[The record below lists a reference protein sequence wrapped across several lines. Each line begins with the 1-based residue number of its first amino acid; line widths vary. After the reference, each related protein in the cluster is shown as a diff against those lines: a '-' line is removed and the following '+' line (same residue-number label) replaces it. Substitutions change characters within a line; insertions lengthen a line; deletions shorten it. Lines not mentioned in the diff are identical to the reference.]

1 MNENFRNYHYNNAS
15 AGSSDQEPQEE
26 RKRLTKKRK
35 KRTRKMAFIRGAWI
49 FIGVCFAAFILL
61 MVLLYNG
68 VIGYMPP
75 IEELKNPKDR
85 FASIIY
91 TDDGQEM
98 GRFYRHTG
106 NRVYADYDEISQ
118 YVIDALIATEDVR
131 FEEHSGI
138 DLRALGRAAFKTV
151 LLGQKNSGG
160 GSTITQQLAKQLYS
174 PESSGV
180 MQRAMQKPIEWMI
193 AIKLERYYSKEEIIK
208 MYLNQ
213 FDFLYNAVG
222 IKSAAQVYFGKDA
235 KDLNIQEAAMLVG
248 MVKNPGVYNPRRK
261 PERALERRNVV
272 FDQMVKANY
281 ITQAEADSLKELPVE
296 LRFHRVDH
304 KDGIA
309 PYFREEVRRFLT
321 AQEPRRSDYADWDYQ
336 SFLTDSTEWA
346 TNPLYGWIAKNPK
359 ADGSYY
365 DIYND
370 GLRIYTTIDSRMQR
384 YAEEAVTEHM
394 RQLQRRFFA
403 EKHHSPTTPYTS
415 NTAELST
422 AARKQLIKNAIRQ
435 SERYRVAKERGLSD
449 SEIDAE
455 FHTPFHMTLFS
466 YDGPEERSMT
476 PYDSILYVK
485 HFLRAGFMSMDPRD
499 GKVKAYV
506 GGPDFRFFQ
515 YDMVGKG
522 RRQVGSTV
530 KPYLYSLAMEGGVFT
545 PCSRISAYPPVI
557 KLPGGGTWSPRGGGG
572 GMMDLRMA
580 LTRSNNAVSARL
592 IDDPSIKPRRLIDY
606 MHSLGITTKF
616 KETPA
621 LSLGACEISLREM
634 VMAYS
639 AFANEGRYS
648 RPLYVT
654 RITDNN
660 GNVLARFNPMQTES
674 ISRMAVY
681 RILSCLLNVVDYGT
695 GKHLRVSP
703 YNFSADIG
711 GKTGTTNNNSDAW
724 FMGFTPELVNGAWV
738 GGEERYIHFNSGATG
753 SVIALPIWGRY
764 MKKVYADKSLGYSQ
778 DTEFVFPEDVPIC
791 DHDTGHGGHRGG
803 GGSREKAATTVSNDM
818 FE

>member
-1 MNENFRNYHYNNAS
+1 MTQYNDYNNGYDGGYS
-15 AGSSDQEPQEE
+15 PRRPQPSPDDYSPAEKRRRRN
-26 RKRLTKKRK
+26 RK
-35 KRTRKMAFIRGAWI
+35 IIGWI
-49 FIGVCFAAFILL
+49 WKTFTIGFVALFLL
-61 MVLLYNG
+61 FLLIYNG
-68 VIGYMPP
+68 WIGYMPEV
-75 IEELKNPKDR
+75 EELLNPNDK
-85 FASIIY
+85 FATVIY
-91 TDDGQEM
+91 SADGEEM
-98 GRFYRHTG
+98 GRYYRNSG
-106 NRVYADYDEISQ
+106 NRVYADYSEISP
-118 YVIDALIATEDVR
+118 YIVDALIATEDSR
-131 FEEHSGI
+131 FMEHSGV
-138 DLRALGRAAFKTV
+138 DMRAFGRVFVKTLLLR
-151 LLGQKNSGG
+151 QKNAGG

-174 PESSGV
+174 PQTRSLFD
-180 MQRAMQKPIEWMI
+180 RALQKPIEWMI
-193 AIKLERYYSKEEIIK
+193 AVKLERYYSKDEIIK

-222 IKSAAQVYFGKDA
+222 IKSAAYVYFGKQP
-235 KDLNIQEAAMLVG
+235 KDLTIEEAATLVG
-248 MVKNPGVYNPRRK
+248 MVKNPAYYNPVRHR
-261 PERALERRNVV
+261 ERTRERRNVV
-272 FDQMVKANY
+272 FEQMYKNGK
-281 ITQAEADSLKELPVE
+281 ITREQLDSLRQLPLELH
-296 LRFHRVDH
+296 FTRVDH
-304 KDGIA
+304 KDGLA
-309 PYFREEVRRFLT
+309 PYFREELRRVLT
-321 AQEPRRSDYADWDYQ
+321 AKKPELSDYRGWEKQKYID
-336 SFLTDSTEWA
+336 DSIAWE
-346 TNPLYGWIAKNPK
+346 TNPLFGWIEKNPK
-359 ADGSYY
+359 PDGSKYDLYADGLK
-365 DIYND
+365 IH
-370 GLRIYTTIDSRMQR
+370 TTIDSRMQR

-403 EKHHSPTTPYTS
+403 EKHHSPTAPYTS